1 MFHCVNGSCFLYSL
15 VCRWVLGSFQPLA
28 IVKSAAVN
36 MNVHLY
42 FQTLVPIPLS
52 RYPVVQFHILPL
64 WHLTVVAV
72 L

>member
-1 MFHCVNGSCFLYSL
+1 MAHVFFIHWSVSGY
-15 VCRWVLGSFQPLA
+15 WDSFQPLA

-52 RYPVVQFHILPL
+52 SYPVVQFHLLPL